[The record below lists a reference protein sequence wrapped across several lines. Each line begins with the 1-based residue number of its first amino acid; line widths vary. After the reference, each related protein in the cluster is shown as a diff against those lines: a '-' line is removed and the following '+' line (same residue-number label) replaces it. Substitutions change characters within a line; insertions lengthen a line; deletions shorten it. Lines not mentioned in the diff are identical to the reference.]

1 MHAFFDPAFTVLH
14 DRVLDF
20 VVGSWDWYR
29 LLAVMGVNQHFRRLA
44 RDKLVKHF
52 SQRPKLYLRPGVGD
66 PDEVD
71 VEARIP
77 IGAGLVRLQQCE
89 YPHSDFGP
97 SCAVNDPRELFAID
111 MDEMARVMSAD
122 MLGKEYEEE
131 EEETWKPERM
141 DFYMTSF
148 DLKTSMCTFKPGG
161 GSPGLL
167 YHLSCDPESGEEW
180 GCCDAWPAVFQFAS
194 TACFAPA
201 HDGKNSHA
209 GLKLAARPDMHPA
222 RQPAMWPQAAQEKGG
237 RKEQHKYRCENGWI
251 ADLTTQRLDKP
262 DKPNPDDKRAF
273 FAKDYNPEASPC
285 LLMVDSL
292 RVPLVDLVL
301 PPLTAKDDI
310 EPNYYPDFSVE
321 EYVKEYYDER
331 KDWAMESV
339 LAEMH
344 DAAGC
349 VY

>member
-20 VVGSWDWYR
+20 LVGGWDWYR
-29 LLAVMGVNQHFRRLA
+29 LLAAMGVNQHFRRLA

-52 SQRPKLYLRPGVGD
+52 SQKPKLYLRPGVGD
-66 PDEVD
+66 PDEVEL
-71 VEARIP
+71 EARIP
-77 IGAGLVRLQQCE
+77 IGAGFVRLQQCE
-89 YPHSDFGP
+89 CPHSDFGP
-97 SCAVNDPRELFAID
+97 SCPVNDPRSLFAID
-111 MDEMARVMSAD
+111 MKELDRLAMAD
-122 MLGKEYEEE
+122 MG
-131 EEETWKPERM
+131 ETLDEDEGMFDKPERM

-148 DLKTSMCTFKPGG
+148 DPKTNMCTFKPGG
-161 GSPGLL
+161 GSPVLL
-167 YHLSCDPESGEEW
+167 YHLYCDPLSGEEW
-180 GCCDAWPAVFQFAS
+180 GCCDAWPAVFQLAS
-194 TACFAPA
+194 TAWFMPA
-201 HDGKNSHA
+201 LDGKNSHA
-209 GLKLAARPDMHPA
+209 GLKLAARPDLQPA
-222 RQPAMWPQAAQEKGG
+222 RQPAMWPKASQEKGG

-273 FAKDYNPEASPC
+273 FAKDYDPEAPPC

-292 RVPLVDLVL
+292 RLPLIDLL
-301 PPLTAKDDI
+301 IPPLTAKDDVDPLHY
-310 EPNYYPDFSVE
+310 EEFPVE
-321 EYVKEYYDER
+321 EYIKEYYEEG
-331 KDWAMESV
+331 KEWAMERT